1 LLGIDLAS
9 PPGGYRNVP
18 AWEFSR
24 FLSLVEKGKPR
35 ESRRAVPKEQAAQ
48 VEREDLEASLRW
60 LRDFF
65 KA

>member
-1 LLGIDLAS
+1 M
-9 PPGGYRNVP
+9 P

-24 FLSLVEKGKPR
+24 FLSLVEKGKPLEPR
-35 ESRRAVPKEQAAQ
+35 PAVPKEQAAQ

-60 LRDFF
+60 VSDFF